1 MPETAVRAPDGLQR
15 TPASTRRRVRAVD
28 AFIDLVLGQ
37 ENSLMALKQPLSEL
51 VKREGDVEANVA
63 GILRQ
68 LSQEVALI
76 REGIAL
82 SDGYARRI
90 AELQQQVEERD
101 RRIAEL
107 LASTSWKVTAPFRW
121 LTTRLRMLR

>member
-1 MPETAVRAPDGLQR
+1 VGDDPQHVL
-15 TPASTRRRVRAVD
+15 ASQLSSIPSTS
-28 AFIDLVLGQ
+28 DLVLGQ